1 MQSLTSHSE
10 SLAREYAARSDV
22 GSTPH
27 WYLVTHDG
35 RRGSPSTTTAMTQ
48 RHHECKA
55 IFCTGGWLEI
65 RESDNPDGWV
75 ACNEPVW
82 IVP

>member
-1 MQSLTSHSE
+1 
-10 SLAREYAARSDV
+10 
-22 GSTPH
+22 
-27 WYLVTHDG
+27 
-35 RRGSPSTTTAMTQ
+35 MTQ

-75 ACNEPVW
+75 ACDEPVW